1 MVVGG
6 NLCYSVRALM
16 DLDLLVVSAVFRRV
30 NHFDFLTERL
40 MEMIA
45 IPLRTCPNETKGNYL
60 VTSRLLVNL
69 HSL

>member
-16 DLDLLVVSAVFRRV
+16 DLDLFVVYAGVGWV

-45 IPLRTCPNETKGNYL
+45 IPLRTCPTVTKGDFYVL
-60 VTSRLLVNL
+60 DWIC
-69 HSL
+69 